1 MMKLGF
7 IFGNI
12 LILAI
17 GAHAQDSV
25 LLNRSFLFEDGLY
38 LTFEDFKNNKPAFSE
53 EEFEMVHVVNPQTLL
68 AQVASLSLASE
79 QAFDLSSLW
88 GICIDGRPYI
98 QIDREEVGKDLA
110 SFAGMKVVGRLCF
123 YSYQKP
129 IQVPVEIKAYNPLTG
144 KPFRSGTVD
153 KTEFRENYRMLDFLD
168 GTIRVFSKANLLD
181 WVQEDNRISRLVR
194 SLDPQDGETLLRALI
209 AYNDRNLIFIK
220 K

>member
-1 MMKLGF
+1 MKKYELC
-7 IFGNI
+7 FGM
-12 LILAI
+12 LLLLLS
-17 GAHAQDSV
+17 GVQAQDST
-25 LLNRSFLFEDGLY
+25 LLNRSFQFEDGLY
-38 LTFEDFKNNKPAFSE
+38 LSFEDFKNNQPAYSPDQY
-53 EEFEMVHVVNPQTLL
+53 EMVHVVNPQTLL

-79 QAFDLSSLW
+79 QAFELSSLW

-110 SFAGMKVVGRLCF
+110 SFAGMKVVGRFCF

-129 IQVPVEIKAYNPLTG
+129 IRVPVEIKAYNPLTG
-144 KPFRSGTVD
+144 RPFRSGTVD
-153 KTEFRENYRMLDFLD
+153 KTEFKDHYRMLDFLD